1 MTAAISTSERV
12 TCAYCGRVVATEYGW
27 YVKHSIEAGGRQ
39 SCPLASM
46 PVVPT
51 PVDGVWPTEEDLAVR
66 ARLVPR
72 LGQMQQDEDPHLVWT
87 YLSTLKPMDL
97 QIMLAAALAIVPTE
111 GRIRDIFAWLY
122 ELPDSKLRA
131 VS

>member
-1 MTAAISTSERV
+1 MTAAISTEERMI
-12 TCAYCGRVVATEYGW
+12 CAYCGRTVGVSFGW
-27 YVKHSIEAGGRQ
+27 YVKHSIEAR
-39 SCPLASM
+39 SCTPCPLADM
-46 PVVPT
+46 PVIPKAVE
-51 PVDGVWPTEEDLAVR
+51 GIWPTEEDLAVR

-72 LGQMQQDEDPHLVWT
+72 LGQMQQDEDPRLVWT
-87 YLSTLKPMDL
+87 YLSALKPMDL

-122 ELPDSKLRA
+122 ELPEVKLRA